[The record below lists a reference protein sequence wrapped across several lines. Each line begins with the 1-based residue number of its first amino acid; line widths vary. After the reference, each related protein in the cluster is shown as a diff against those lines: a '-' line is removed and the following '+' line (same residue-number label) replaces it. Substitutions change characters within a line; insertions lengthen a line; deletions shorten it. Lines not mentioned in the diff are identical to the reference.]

1 MRTDLAGPRTWL
13 LAALAGW
20 CVLAWVLALAGMGG
34 RVEPLAADASM
45 TQPLPRLPA
54 NAQERLGTLSQ
65 YSEIS
70 ARPLFS
76 SDRRPKPFFIAGDGS
91 EQVQAFD
98 FVLSSVM
105 ITPGLQMAILQP
117 TGGGES
123 IRLQVGESPP
133 SMSNWQLVEVQPRS
147 ASFAGPEG
155 PRTLELRVFDGAGG
169 QPPTALM
176 PRPPPPG
183 SQPAPQPAAGT
194 PPRGASTASVPPVA
208 LPKPEAEGTPA
219 EVATSDAVDASGG
232 PSELTTQQQMDAIR
246 QRIEARRAQL
256 RQSQP
261 PAPPPN
267 KTQ

>member
-20 CVLAWVLALAGMGG
+20 CLLAWVLALAGMGG

-54 NAQERLGTLSQ
+54 SAQERLGTLSQ

-123 IRLQVGESPP
+123 VRLQVGESPP

-169 QPPTALM
+169 QAPTAIA
-176 PRPPPPG
+176 PPPPG
-183 SQPAPQPAAGT
+183 SRTAAQPGAGAAQPGGAPTAG
-194 PPRGASTASVPPVA
+194 VPPVA
-208 LPKPEAEGTPA
+208 LPKPEPASTPA
-219 EVATSDAVDASGG
+219 EVASSDAVDSSGG

-267 KTQ
+267 KSQ